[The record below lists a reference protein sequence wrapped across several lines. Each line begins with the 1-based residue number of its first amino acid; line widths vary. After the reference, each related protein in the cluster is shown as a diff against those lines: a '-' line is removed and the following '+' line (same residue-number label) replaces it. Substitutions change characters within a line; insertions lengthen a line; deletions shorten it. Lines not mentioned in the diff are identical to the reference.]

1 MWIVTCLKNQ
11 NLDLRLQVGDG
22 WDAKEKIFRN
32 TIGAFTPASSLQV
45 EQEIKHFDE
54 KHIFDLVA
62 IKNLFLLFVTFKA

>member
-1 MWIVTCLKNQ
+1 M
-11 NLDLRLQVGDG
+11 GDG
-22 WDAKEKIFRN
+22 WDAKEKVFRN

-62 IKNLFLLFVTFKA
+62 IKNLFFTVCNL